1 MEAYLHPDEP
11 TIKQTP
17 STHMALSE
25 LNIDF
30 DLKRTLSQ
38 CERDLTAIG
47 TIDGKVEVSG
57 GSGEPRGRPVFR
69 QLIKHA
75 KDPLSMTMIIAVIF
89 LVFTFVA
96 AAIISSVNANKIEV
110 KTHMTPGQ
118 LEQLGGEPA
127 VLIKPWEPANPQ
139 WFYAVVAMSMLIL
152 RKYILPVVTRQFYG
166 HLPENKQTKVANY
179 MLELIGTTF
188 ALTIASL
195 MGQWT
200 LIFSSSQ
207 YLPHPSI
214 AQGYDLALGMH
225 IMYVCTLSMY
235 QAELAF
241 DHEIRFGLAIH
252 HWTAMVISSWGVA
265 AVSLSGNDVLIVRML
280 FAFSLYMST
289 EQNVF
294 LEMLAYQRK
303 IYWPRVYW
311 FSAWYYLLTRICIL
325 SISMWTWWDCYDSV
339 FSDSRHNSVVVYAF
353 WLFVPMTNIILNITQ
368 LTTVQSLFGIARTVR
383 QRASE
388 IQEDLNIDLET
399 AVKYPDSPQAK
410 AMQET
415 RIVHK
420 LRQFFAEIDFDQI
433 GSISKTSWI
442 RHAEAMDLELTVPH
456 WAFKE
461 LFDAMDANSDNQ
473 LTCDEFVAYLK
484 PFAMESVDIRLTL
497 LAVLLKSIT
506 EANVHESFK
515 TMAQNRLA
523 AVKAQMHLQYRL
535 RRGNVASPKSWKML
549 GFVPSL
555 SKFQASRSCPAEV
568 ASCQLEGI
576 GGNALA
582 KRYNESLV

>member
-1 MEAYLHPDEP
+1 M
-11 TIKQTP
+11 
-17 STHMALSE
+17 
-25 LNIDF
+25 
-30 DLKRTLSQ
+30 KR
-38 CERDLTAIG
+38 
-47 TIDGKVEVSG
+47 
-57 GSGEPRGRPVFR
+57 
-69 QLIKHA
+69 A
-75 KDPLSMTMIIAVIF
+75 KDPLVMTVIIAGAF
-89 LVFTFVA
+89 LLITFVA
-96 AAIISSVNANKIEV
+96 AAVISAVNGNKIDV
-110 KTHMTPGQ
+110 KPSMTPGQ
-118 LEQLGGEPA
+118 LERLGGEPA
-127 VLIKPWEPANPQ
+127 VLVKPWEPANPQ

-152 RKYILPVVTRQFYG
+152 RKYMLPLITRHFYG

-179 MLELIGTTF
+179 ILELIGTTVGF
-188 ALTIASL
+188 TIASF

-214 AQGYDLALGMH
+214 VQGYDLALGMH

-241 DHEIRFGLAIH
+241 DHDIRFGLALH
-252 HWTAMVISSWGVA
+252 HWTAMVIASWGVA
-265 AVSLSGNDVLIVRML
+265 AVALTGNDVLIVRML

-294 LEMLAYQRK
+294 LEMLAYQRQ
-303 IYWPRVYW
+303 IYWPKVYAI
-311 FSAWYYLLTRICIL
+311 SAWYYLLTRICITI
-325 SISMWTWWDCYDSV
+325 ISLWTWWDCYDSV

-353 WLFVPMTNIILNITQ
+353 WLFVPMANMILNITQ

-388 IQEDLNIDLET
+388 IQHDQSENVDHE
-399 AVKYPDSPQAK
+399 ASAEHPDSPQAQ
-410 AMQET
+410 AMQQT
-415 RIVHK
+415 RMVHK

-433 GSISKTSWI
+433 GSVSKRDWI

-473 LTCDEFVAYLK
+473 LTCDEFVEYFK
-484 PFAMESVDIRLTL
+484 PFAMDFVDVRLTL

-506 EANVHESFK
+506 EAKVHESFK

-535 RRGNVASPKSWKML
+535 RRGSIASPKSWKLMGL
-549 GFVPSL
+549 VPSL
-555 SKFQASRSCPAEV
+555 SKFQASKSCPAEV
-568 ASCQLEGI
+568 ASWKFEGI
-576 GGNALA
+576 GSAPA
-582 KRYNESLV
+582 KNDSESLV